1 MLLITNLTI
10 RLLAWHV
17 HKDARIVTLQQTAK
31 AANPDSFSR
40 MDFVYNVR
48 SEPIYKIKNVL
59 AAQLDVRPA
68 QIKGFAL
75 NV

>member
-10 RLLAWHV
+10 QLLAMHV
-17 HKDARIVTLQQTAK
+17 RKDARIVTLQQTAK

-59 AAQLDVRPA
+59 AVQLDVRLV
-68 QIKGFAL
+68 QIKGFVL